1 VRGVISHR
9 VTLTRGC
16 LGSIPA
22 MSAPSTA
29 PKAGPFIATLSSRQP
44 VGDGVV
50 DLVFT
55 MRSPSWLP
63 FQAGQFVS
71 LAIGAG
77 EGSGGGAAPKRRS
90 YSIASPSGTGDRL
103 RFIVRAIPEGAA
115 TDFLLNLPV
124 GGEVHMTGPHG
135 FFVLD
140 QQHSGDVVFGA
151 TGTGLAAVLPM
162 LDELSRRP
170 VEGRRILFW
179 GARHE
184 ADLFTRGEV
193 EELCRRA
200 SVDLRV
206 LLTAPPPGWT
216 GGRGRITQ
224 AILDLLPELRS
235 PTFYLVGNGAMITD
249 VKRELIARGVDRK
262 RQIRTEAFFD

>member
-1 VRGVISHR
+1 
-9 VTLTRGC
+9 
-16 LGSIPA
+16 
-22 MSAPSTA
+22 
-29 PKAGPFIATLSSRQP
+29 
-44 VGDGVV
+44 V

-55 MRSPSWLP
+55 MRSPRWLP

-71 LAIGAG
+71 LAIAG
-77 EGSGGGAAPKRRS
+77 DEGGGSGAPAKRRS

-103 RFIVRAIPEGAA
+103 RFIVRAIPQGAA

-140 QQHSGDVVFGA
+140 PQHPGDVVFGA

-162 LDELSRRP
+162 LDELARRP
-170 VEGRRILFW
+170 AEGRRILFW

-184 ADLFTRGEV
+184 TDLFTRGEV
-193 EELCRRA
+193 EELCRQA

-206 LLTAPPPGWT
+206 LLTAPPPEWT
-216 GGRGRITQ
+216 GGRGRITS
-224 AILDLLPELRS
+224 AILDLLPELKS

>member
-1 VRGVISHR
+1 
-9 VTLTRGC
+9 
-16 LGSIPA
+16 
-22 MSAPSTA
+22 MSASSAA
-29 PKAGPFIATLSSRQP
+29 PKAGPFIATLASRHP
-44 VGDGVV
+44 VGAGVV

-71 LAIGAG
+71 LAIGG
-77 EGSGGGAAPKRRS
+77 DEGGGSGVPAKRRS

-103 RFIVRAIPEGAA
+103 RFIVRAIPQGAA
-115 TDFLLNLPV
+115 TDFLLSLPV
-124 GGEVHMTGPHG
+124 GSEVHMTGPHG

-140 QQHSGDVVFGA
+140 PQHPGDVVFGA

-162 LDELSRRP
+162 LDELSRRAL
-170 VEGRRILFW
+170 EGRRSLFW

-184 ADLFTRGEV
+184 TDLFTRGEV

-200 SVDLRV
+200 SVDLRI
-206 LLTAPPPGWT
+206 LLTAPTPEWT
-216 GGRGRITQ
+216 GGRGRITP
-224 AILDLLPELRS
+224 AILELLPDLRS

-249 VKRELIARGVDRK
+249 LKRELIARGIDRK